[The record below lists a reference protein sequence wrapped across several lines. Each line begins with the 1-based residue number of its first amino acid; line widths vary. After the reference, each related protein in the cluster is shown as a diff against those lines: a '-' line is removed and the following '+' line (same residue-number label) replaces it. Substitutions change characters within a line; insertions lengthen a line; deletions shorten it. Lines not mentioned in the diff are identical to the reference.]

1 LNEGKRV
8 TDKLDE
14 QIKPGRKEIEE
25 LQRITGNDYACC
37 YQCGKCTAGCPAA
50 HLMDNPPSV
59 IMRLIQ
65 AGRIEDALKSQSLWV
80 CMGCQTCT
88 ARCPQNMDI
97 AATMDALRA
106 MAIRLGY
113 ASKSRDRKRVEAF
126 HISILN
132 TVRKNGRLSEMA
144 MVVGYKL
151 RTGTFFQDMKH
162 GLLMT
167 LQGKINPVSLVT
179 GGDQVKY
186 LDQIEKIFERADKA
200 EREGDTSKALSRR
213 PGRPEKIVREEIRI
227 DRNTAIGYFPGCS
240 LGGTAKEY
248 GLASKLLCD
257 LLGLKVKEIDD
268 WNCCGASSA
277 HALNHKLAMLLP
289 ARNQVLADAQ
299 GLDYILT
306 PCAACLNRQTVVRN
320 ELLQSPELRN
330 EIREITGLEATCRAK
345 FINPMQLLFGLDL
358 DFLKS
363 KVVHPMTGLKVACYY
378 GCLLVR
384 PVGGMAFDDPENP
397 TKMDDIMRAIGAEPV
412 DWSFKV
418 ECCGAGLTMANP
430 KMIEE
435 LTYKIAENALESGA
449 KAFVVACP
457 LCHSNLDMRQQQMQK
472 RFGLSEPMPVY
483 YLPELLAIA
492 CGADPHETAINKHF
506 VPAMDMVRK

>member
-1 LNEGKRV
+1 
-8 TDKLDE
+8 
-14 QIKPGRKEIEE
+14 
-25 LQRITGNDYACC
+25 
-37 YQCGKCTAGCPAA
+37 
-50 HLMDNPPSV
+50 
-59 IMRLIQ
+59 
-65 AGRIEDALKSQSLWV
+65 
-80 CMGCQTCT
+80 MGCQTCT